1 MQHSSDTAEQKARL
15 RKAMAEQKKQCFDS
29 LKQRS
34 EHCIRRLLAQPIWSE
49 TQVVMLYYSL
59 SDEVSTHALADHL
72 LAAGKIVLLPQVT
85 GKTTMQLR
93 QYTGRESLVVGAFG
107 IMEPSGPVWASLSRI
122 DVVIVPGVAF
132 DEAGNRLGRGRGY
145 YDRMLRQMPQA
156 RKIGLCFDFQRV
168 AQVPIA
174 ETDVTMDAIVS
185 ESDVTIV

>member
-1 MQHSSDTAEQKARL
+1 MQHSSDTSEQKARL

-29 LKQRS
+29 LKRRS

-72 LAAGKIVLLPQVT
+72 FAAGKIVLLPQVT

-168 AQVPIA
+168 AQVPV
-174 ETDVTMDAIVS
+174 EENDVTMDAVVS